1 LNQVILDTEYDLDS
15 ISIIASQLIQLNQ
28 KIMVFDAPMGA
39 GKTTLIK
46 EICKQ
51 LGSTDNFS
59 SPTYQLVN
67 EYVFSTG
74 KIYHFD
80 LYRLKTLEELLNIGF
95 DDYINTTNY
104 CLIEWPTLAEDYLQS
119 DYIRVTI
126 STLKNN
132 RSIKIIKL

>member
-1 LNQVILDTEYDLDS
+1 MNHLILDTEYDLDS
-15 ISIIASQLIQLNQ
+15 ISTIARHLIQLNQ

-51 LGSTDNFS
+51 LGSVDNFS

-95 DDYINTTNY
+95 DDYINTINY
-104 CLIEWPTLAEDYLQS
+104 CLIEWPALAEDYLQS
-119 DYIRVTI
+119 NYIKVTI
-126 STLKNN
+126 SMLKNS